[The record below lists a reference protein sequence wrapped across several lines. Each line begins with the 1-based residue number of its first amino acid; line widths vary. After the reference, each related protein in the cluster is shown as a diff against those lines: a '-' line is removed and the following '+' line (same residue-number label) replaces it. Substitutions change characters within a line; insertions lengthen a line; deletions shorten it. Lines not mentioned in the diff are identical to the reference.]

1 MTDPVSVRAAQ
12 AVLAT
17 NGVDLDQK
25 YMGFEFNANVGYTF
39 SGGLRFQPYFSVFV
53 PGGVVEDISD
63 AYLSTGSTSRVR
75 TKETAYTMGFEFSA
89 AF

>member
-1 MTDPVSVRAAQ
+1 VTDPVSVRAAQ
-12 AVLAT
+12 TVLAA

-53 PGGVVEDISD
+53 PGSVVEDISD
-63 AYLSTGSTSRVR
+63 AYLSTSGTRIR
-75 TKETAYTMGFEFSA
+75 TKETAFTLGFEFAA